1 MKPTN
6 KKTIFTLESFIIL
19 LIASG
24 MIFLINFANS
34 KLNEIFISEQEA
46 LLINNVPSNPIHKQL
61 GEEIQYFRPE
71 ACKMIEVF
79 SSEFI
84 PEFTVQFDTTSQIPE
99 NSIKDYPDLLELFK
113 ANSEGHTSIT
123 IDDKEEDVY
132 FKWVTTS
139 TNEYYLVIIYMSRHK
154 VENLWV
160 FNFVC
165 YLILILV
172 FILLIRL
179 HIIRHNDHIQYYR
192 SLSDNV
198 RSRLSE

>member
-46 LLINNVPSNPIHKQL
+46 LLINHVPSNPIHKQL

-139 TNEYYLVIIYMSRHK
+139 TNEYYLVIIYMSRSK

-179 HIIRHNDHIQYYR
+179 HIIHHNDHIQYYR